1 MKKNIYPQ
9 DNQALNEKFDLISP
23 RKLLLVP
30 IDYAKKE
37 HTAQICLGTGELLLN
52 KAMHIHNNSAGI
64 AFLEKQIAR
73 TSKRMKINR
82 EDVILCMEDPPDYV
96 QNFADKLLFD
106 GFMCVRVNA
115 REAKNFRT
123 NTRVS
128 NDVLDLNGIAQA
140 VINRRCRMIEPHEEL
155 YSTMKM
161 SSRIRKRLMKER
173 TTLKN
178 RIRKYIDIL
187 FPGFLGGDYG
197 LSPFSGAS
205 IELMNRDFSI
215 AKIKRM
221 RRETLIK
228 ILRKHHVKDANK
240 VAGKL
245 HLMTETVL
253 QPPEAA
259 INSLSNSIAAAVK
272 VYYSIDRW
280 IVEEENTM
288 ARCLVQTPG
297 FYLTSFPGVAVVLA
311 AGIMGE
317 FGGPGKWNN
326 TGQMASNAGICTRSK
341 QTGGP
346 DKPPIALGLPKKCNR
361 RLKDYLLQVGFNMGK
376 FTHPAGKHFPRFAQ
390 HRLYRHFW
398 NVENRGSK
406 SGLSTAK
413 KFLGIASQMI
423 SWKQVYMPEVMLENS
438 EGVSREENIT
448 YFLSVIGM
456 LNRKW
461 SIYDLSGIPKDRN
474 YFEKEKKSFKEY
486 QNYINKVRTS

>member
-9 DNQALNEKFDLISP
+9 NNQVLNEKFGSISP
-23 RKLLLVP
+23 KKMLLVP

-52 KAMHIHNNSAGI
+52 KAMHIHNNAAGI
-64 AFLEKQIAR
+64 LFLEKQIACV
-73 TSKRMKINR
+73 SKRIKINR
-82 EDVILCMEDPPDYV
+82 ENVIICMEDPPDYV

-140 VINRRCRMIEPHEEL
+140 VINRKCRMIEPHEEL

-178 RIRKYIDIL
+178 RIHKYIDII
-187 FPGFLGGDYG
+187 FPGFLGTDYG

-205 IELMNRDFSI
+205 IELMSRNFSI
-215 AKIKRM
+215 TKIKRM
-221 RRETLIK
+221 RKETLIK
-228 ILRKHHVKDANK
+228 VLRKHHVKGADE
-240 VAGKL
+240 VAAKL
-245 HLMTETVL
+245 YLMTKTAL
-253 QPPEAA
+253 KPPEAA
-259 INSLSNSIAAAVK
+259 VSSLSSSITAAVN

-280 IVEEENTM
+280 IMEEENTM

-297 FYLTSFPGVAVVLA
+297 FYLTSFPGVGVVLA

-326 TGQMASNAGICTRSK
+326 TGQMASNAGICTRLK

-346 DKPPIALGLPKKCNR
+346 DKPATALGLPKKYNR
-361 RLKDYLLQVGFNMGK
+361 RLKDYLLQAGFNMGK
-376 FTHPAGKHFPRFAQ
+376 FTHPAGKYFPHFSQ

-423 SWKQVYMPEVMLENS
+423 SWKQVYMPEVMLKNPEN
-438 EGVSREENIT
+438 VSREESLA
-448 YFLSVIGM
+448 YFLSVIEI

-461 SIYDLSGIPKDRN
+461 STYDLSGISKDRN
-474 YFEKEKKSFKEY
+474 YFEKEKKSIKEY